1 MFEWKMNTDQYL
13 DEILS
18 VSVIPSFFEKV
29 MPKNGEKTIG
39 FMACGPA
46 MEIRTIDKTMPGY
59 FSDKQTYLTDF
70 SSNFIGEA
78 LNNID
83 GIEGAFYFKKA
94 DMTNTG
100 MPDDFFDLIMCIN
113 GLIFEDLIPGALEEA
128 GRLLKE
134 GGLYIANT
142 YPPYEQ
148 MSGSDFTKLPEFRD
162 FERKNQLKYLPTIG
176 ENDNAYF
183 EIYNEANKQKQV
195 LISDN
200 NMEKLI
206 IESPLNVQ
214 SVQKYEL
221 PKDLVAKVRNFP
233 LDEIKKGYSYETT
246 VWTLRM

>member
-1 MFEWKMNTDQYL
+1 MSEWKMDTDEYL

-29 MPKNGEKTIG
+29 LPRNGEKKVG

-46 MEIRTIDKTMPGY
+46 MEVRTIERTIPGY
-59 FSDKQTYLTDF
+59 FSDKQTYLSDF
-70 SSNFIGEA
+70 SSNFIREA

-83 GIEGAFYFKKA
+83 GIEGNFYFKKA

-100 MPDDFFDLIMCIN
+100 IPDDSFDLIMCIN
-113 GLIFEDLIPGALEEA
+113 GLIFEDLISGSLKEA
-128 GRLLKE
+128 GRLLKK

-148 MSGSDFTKLPEFRD
+148 MSGNDFTKLPEFRD
-162 FERKNQLKYLPTIG
+162 FERKNQLKYIPPIKDK
-176 ENDNAYF
+176 ENAYF
-183 EIYNEANKQKQV
+183 EIYNEANNQKQV
-195 LISDN
+195 LISDC

-206 IESPLNVQ
+206 GDSPLNLE

-221 PKDLVAKVRNFP
+221 PKDLVAKVRSFP
-233 LDEIKKGYSYETT
+233 LDEIEKGYAYETT
-246 VWTLRM
+246 IWTLRM